1 MISFCGLDASSD
13 HHKTAFVQLCRD
25 ILEVER
31 NGMHEKASVLLLQHI
46 LPVYAAGATVAK
58 RSNVIL
64 SHGLGIQVRVEDG
77 LGVVSAGL
85 ENQCILHLFHSKHLG
100 SQISSLPQPPRDAI
114 INDPQAPMHKPRQT
128 ISQHRRSPHP
138 PRHGRQQPHSR

>member
-46 LPVYAAGATVAK
+46 MPVYAAGATVAK

-64 SHGLGIQVRVEDG
+64 SHGLGFLSTRDKPSCQKKSF
-77 LGVVSAGL
+77 LCLLAPFKSA
-85 ENQCILHLFHSKHLG
+85 CKKVLFSFL
-100 SQISSLPQPPRDAI
+100 SRNSLFLL
-114 INDPQAPMHKPRQT
+114 NN
-128 ISQHRRSPHP
+128 
-138 PRHGRQQPHSR
+138 